1 MNDPAAYPHPIVS
14 TGNDIVDFAATDPRR
29 TGSYRFYSRILSGEE
44 VALYDAPALGEL
56 PFDRYVWLLWSIKES
71 VYKYT
76 SRTDNGLVFAPLT
89 IPVLQLDA
97 PSGDGFYK
105 SMVIYG
111 SEILYSRSIIT
122 DRMIVTV
129 VSNDENFDHTWWGFR
144 SVDEAGY
151 ANQSAS
157 VRTFALGKLSAA
169 LSRPDLRIE
178 KTAAG
183 YPVLLAGKELL
194 DIPVSLAHHG
204 HFVAYSY
211 RLPPGPPPSAAG
223 GLPQAMPASRSSLL
237 ALPLS
242 LNNSLYRKSAA
253 N

>member
-1 MNDPAAYPHPIVS
+1 MNDPAPHLQPVAS
-14 TGNDIVDFAATDPRR
+14 TGNDIVDLSATDPLR
-29 TGSYRFYSRILSGEE
+29 TCSYRFYSRIISSEE
-44 VALYDAPALGEL
+44 KALYDQLGGL
-56 PFDRYVWLLWSIKES
+56 PFDNYVWLLWSIKES

-76 SRTDNGLVFAPLT
+76 SRTDVGLVFAPLT
-89 IPVLQLDA
+89 IPILHLHL

-122 DRMIVTV
+122 NRLIVTV
-129 VSNDENFDHTWWGFR
+129 VSNDENFDRTWWGFR

-151 ANQSAS
+151 ADQSAS
-157 VRTFALGKLSAA
+157 VRTFALGKLATA
-169 LSRPDLRIE
+169 LSRADLKIE

-183 YPVLLAGKELL
+183 YPVVLDGNGLL
-194 DIPVSLAHHG
+194 DISLSLAHHG

-211 RLPPGPPPSAAG
+211 HLPPDPP
-223 GLPQAMPASRSSLL
+223 PASRSSLL
-237 ALPLS
+237 ALSLS
-242 LNNSLYRKSAA
+242 LNNAEYRKSAA

>member
-1 MNDPAAYPHPIVS
+1 MNDPANNPSRIAS
-14 TGNDIVDFAATDPRR
+14 TGNDVVDLSATDPLR
-29 TGSYRFYSRILSGEE
+29 TCSYRFYSRIISSEE
-44 VALYDAPALGEL
+44 KALYDQLGGL
-56 PFDRYVWLLWSIKES
+56 PFDNYVWLLWSIKES

-76 SRTDNGLVFAPLT
+76 SRTDTGLVFAPLT
-89 IPVLQLDA
+89 IPVLHLHL

-122 DRMIVTV
+122 NRMIVTV

-144 SVDEAGY
+144 SIDDAGY
-151 ANQSAS
+151 ADQSAS
-157 VRTFALGKLSAA
+157 VRTFALGKLHSA
-169 LSRPDLRIE
+169 LSRADLRIE

-183 YPVLLAGKELL
+183 CPILLDGKELL

-204 HFVAYSY
+204 RFVAYSY
-211 RLPPGPPPSAAG
+211 HLPADPLPSAAE
-223 GLPQAMPASRSSLL
+223 GLPEALSVSRSSAL

-242 LNNSLYRKSAA
+242 SNNSLYRKSAA

>member
-1 MNDPAAYPHPIVS
+1 MNDPADNPHQIAS
-14 TGNDIVDFAATDPRR
+14 TGNDIVDLAATDPRR

-56 PFDRYVWLLWSIKES
+56 AFDRYVWLLWSIKES

-76 SRTDNGLVFAPLT
+76 SRTDTGLVFAPLT
-89 IPVLQLDA
+89 IPILHIDP

-122 DRMIVTV
+122 DRLIVTV
-129 VSNDENFDHTWWGFR
+129 VSGDENFDHTWWGFR
-144 SVDEAGY
+144 SIDDAGHV
-151 ANQSAS
+151 AQSAS
-157 VRTFALGKLSAA
+157 VRTFALGKLATA
-169 LSRPDLRIE
+169 LSRADLKIE
-178 KTAAG
+178 KTTAG
-183 YPVLLAGKELL
+183 YPVVLDGNGLL
-194 DIPVSLAHHG
+194 DISLSLAHHG

-211 RLPPGPPPSAAG
+211 YLPPGPP
-223 GLPQAMPASRSSLL
+223 PASRSSLL
-237 ALPLS
+237 ALSLS
-242 LNNSLYRKSAA
+242 LNNAAYRKSAA

>member
-1 MNDPAAYPHPIVS
+1 MNDPADNPSRIAS
-14 TGNDIVDFAATDPRR
+14 TGNDIVDLSATDPLR
-29 TGSYRFYSRILSGEE
+29 TCSYRFYSRIISGEE
-44 VALYDAPALGEL
+44 KTLYDQLGGL
-56 PFDRYVWLLWSIKES
+56 PFDNYVWLLWSIKES

-76 SRTDNGLVFAPLT
+76 SRADTGLVFAPLT
-89 IPVLQLDA
+89 IPVLHLHS

-122 DRMIVTV
+122 NRLIVTV
-129 VSNDENFDHTWWGFR
+129 VSNEENFDRTWWGFR

-151 ANQSAS
+151 ADQSAS
-157 VRTFALGKLSAA
+157 VRTFALGKLATA
-169 LSRPDLRIE
+169 LSRADLKIE

-183 YPVLLAGKELL
+183 YPVVLGGDGLL
-194 DIPVSLAHHG
+194 DISLSLAHHG

-211 RLPPGPPPSAAG
+211 YLPPDPP
-223 GLPQAMPASRSSLL
+223 PASRSSLL
-237 ALPLS
+237 ALSLS

>member
-1 MNDPAAYPHPIVS
+1 MNDPADNPSRMTS
-14 TGNDIVDFAATDPRR
+14 TGNDIVDLSASYPLR
-29 TGSYRFYSRILSGEE
+29 TCSYRFYSRIISGEE
-44 VALYDAPALGEL
+44 KTLYDQLGGL
-56 PFDRYVWLLWSIKES
+56 PFDNYVWLLWSIKES

-76 SRTDNGLVFAPLT
+76 SRTDTGLVFAPLT
-89 IPVLQLDA
+89 IPVLHLHS

-122 DRMIVTV
+122 NRLIVTV
-129 VSNDENFDHTWWGFR
+129 VSNEENFDRTWWGFR

-151 ANQSAS
+151 ADQSAS
-157 VRTFALGKLSAA
+157 VRTFALGKLATA
-169 LSRPDLRIE
+169 LSRADLKIE
-178 KTAAG
+178 KTVAG
-183 YPVLLAGKELL
+183 YPVVLDGKGLL
-194 DIPVSLAHHG
+194 DIPLSLAHHG

-211 RLPPGPPPSAAG
+211 CLPPDPPPST
-223 GLPQAMPASRSSLL
+223 

-242 LNNSLYRKSAA
+242 LSSNNSLYRKSAA

>member
-1 MNDPAAYPHPIVS
+1 MNDPADNPSRIAS
-14 TGNDIVDFAATDPRR
+14 TGNDIVDLSATDPLR
-29 TGSYRFYSRILSGEE
+29 TCSYRFYSRIISSEE
-44 VALYDAPALGEL
+44 KTLYDELGGL
-56 PFDRYVWLLWSIKES
+56 PFDNYVWLLWSIKES

-76 SRTDNGLVFAPLT
+76 SRTDTGLAFAPLT
-89 IPVLQLDA
+89 IPVFHLHL

-122 DRMIVTV
+122 NRLIVTV
-129 VSNDENFDHTWWGFR
+129 VSNDENFDRTWWGFR

-151 ANQSAS
+151 ADQSAS
-157 VRTFALGKLSAA
+157 VRTFVLGKLATA
-169 LSRPDLRIE
+169 LSRADLKIE

-183 YPVLLAGKELL
+183 YPVVLDGNGLL
-194 DIPVSLAHHG
+194 DISLSLAHHG

-211 RLPPGPPPSAAG
+211 HLPPDPPPSAAG
-223 GLPQAMPASRSSLL
+223 GLPQAMLASRSSLL
-237 ALPLS
+237 ALSLS
-242 LNNSLYRKSAA
+242 LNNAEYRKSAA